1 MIRVINL
8 MSLRTLVVV
17 SALVTVGCRSEEVP
31 REPASVIIVN
41 DSAGRIVNAAVPS
54 PDGTR
59 LAYTQVVDGGRSN
72 VFVSDPDGGNQIRV
86 SRGVWDTAPVWS
98 PDGKW
103 IAYAGEDPGFDLY
116 VVASDGSTPPRQL
129 SSGPANDI
137 PTAWL
142 NDGSGVLVNRTAVGD
157 EHPVVISISGGPERR
172 MGPVMQGNLHGVWSP
187 TGAHFGFDLHQGGK
201 NTVWVQDSAAG
212 SAPRQLTTEGLENA
226 PASAM
231 WSPDGKQILYTSR
244 RTGTLD
250 IYVLEVASGQSR
262 QLTNDVRDDQGGRFS
277 PDGQWIV
284 FISDRGG
291 QRDLWLMPSAGGN
304 ATRLT
309 NDVAVESNPRWA
321 GDGKAI
327 YYLST
332 RTTVEL
338 QLVPIAGGPAR
349 TIRSWE
355 EYGITSARLSP
366 DGKTVIFDTDRVG
379 NSEVFTVP
387 VTGGEPTPFAANP
400 RVDHSPRYSPD
411 GSQVAIVSDRDG
423 SFDIWLVPA
432 AGGEARNLTSAPGD
446 ESNPEWSPDGTRIAF
461 ASNRDVGGFDL
472 WVIPAAGGSP
482 TRLTTSNMRPQ
493 FTQWSPDSKYLY
505 FVGEKPGA
513 VGGRDYFRVSSS
525 GGRPEPLGARRDIGF
540 TRLSHDGTRAAY
552 ASFERGWALL
562 YVMPANGGES
572 MRVTRDT
579 TNVYHGGAFWAPG
592 DSLLVV
598 GALDLASN
606 RDAAELW
613 TYRLSDGS
621 WNQLTRTIGFEGPQA
636 FTADGKDVLAI
647 LGTERRQIKRVT
659 VADLVGGRQ

>member
-1 MIRVINL
+1 
-8 MSLRTLVVV
+8 MSLRTLVVA
-17 SALVTVGCRSEEVP
+17 STLVVWGCSSEDTP
-31 REPASVIIVN
+31 QEPASVIVVD
-41 DSAGRIVNAAVPS
+41 DSAGRIVSGAVPS

-59 LAYTQVVDGGRSN
+59 VAYAQVVDGGRSA
-72 VFVSDPDGGNQIRV
+72 VFVSAPDGSNPVRI
-86 SRGVWDTAPVWS
+86 SRGVWDIGPVWS

-103 IAYAGEDPGFDLY
+103 IAYQGEDPSFDLY
-116 VVASDGSTPPRQL
+116 IVASDGSAPARQV
-129 SSGPANDI
+129 SSGQAAEV

-142 NDGSGVLVNRTAVGD
+142 SDGSGVVVNRSAVGD
-157 EHPVVISISGGPERR
+157 EHPVVIPINGGPERR
-172 MGPVMQGNLHGVWSP
+172 IGPVMQGNLHGVWSP

-250 IYVLEVASGQSR
+250 IYVLDVASGQSR
-262 QLTNDVRDDQGGRFS
+262 QLTNDVRDDQGARFS

-309 NDVAVESNPRWA
+309 NDAAVELTPRWA
-321 GDGKAI
+321 ADGKSI
-327 YYLST
+327 YYIST

-338 QLVPIAGGPAR
+338 QFVPIAGGPAR

-355 EYGITSARLSP
+355 EYGIASARLSP

-379 NSEVFTVP
+379 NGEVFTMP
-387 VTGGEPTPFAANP
+387 VSGGEPTPFASSP
-400 RVDHSPRYSPD
+400 RTDHSPRYAPD
-411 GSQVAIVSDRDG
+411 GSQVALVSDRGG

-432 AGGEARNLTSAPGD
+432 TGGEARNLTSAPGD
-446 ESNPEWSPDGTRIAF
+446 ESNPVWSPDGSRIAF

-472 WVIPAAGGSP
+472 WVIPAAGGSA

-525 GGRPEPLGARRDIGF
+525 GGRPEPLGARPDIGV
-540 TRLSHDGTRAAY
+540 TWLSHDGTRAAY

-572 MRVTRDT
+572 IRVTRDT

-598 GALDLASN
+598 GALDLAAN

-613 TYRLSDGS
+613 TYRFSDGT
-621 WNQLTRTIGFEGPQA
+621 WNQLTRTLGFEIPQD
-636 FTADGKDVLAI
+636 FTPDGKDVLTG

-659 VADLVGGRQ
+659 VAELVGGRQ